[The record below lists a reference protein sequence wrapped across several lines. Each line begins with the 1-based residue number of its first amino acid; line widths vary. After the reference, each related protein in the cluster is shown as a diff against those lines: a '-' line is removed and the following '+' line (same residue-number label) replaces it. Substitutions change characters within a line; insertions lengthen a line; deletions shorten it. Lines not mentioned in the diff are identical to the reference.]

1 MLLYHTNL
9 QLSENM
15 TLFLLLLFIGLCH
28 LLLVYH
34 QISKCQQKNHKN
46 YFMPRNTIV
55 KDIRY
60 NKNFSLYSSENFNV
74 RGNIM
79 SLYFVHCSMSLIR
92 PDRVRPPPPIL
103 IQCINII
110 NSIIKSYQYH
120 IPASIFSGNLSSL
133 KNVAA
138 LLFFPLLP

>member
-1 MLLYHTNL
+1 MNLIVLYPHCTIRSACHIFL
-9 QLSENM
+9 PLHILIKWFHPFPDFFLI
-15 TLFLLLLFIGLCH
+15 TALF
-28 LLLVYH
+28 
-34 QISKCQQKNHKN
+34 N
-46 YFMPRNTIV
+46 YTVCYYMDSLPH
-55 KDIRY
+55 RY
-60 NKNFSLYSSENFNV
+60 NKNFSLYSSENLNV
-74 RGNIM
+74 RENIM
-79 SLYFVHCSMSLIR
+79 FLYFVHCSMSLIR
-92 PDRVRPPPPIL
+92 PDRVRPPPPIV